1 VDCGP
6 DHFSA
11 MTASPPGGPTT
22 SEGVAASL
30 LRSPACTLAID
41 LMGSHAIRGR
51 PPPPPPPPPPPGGGG
66 RTEAAALA
74 VWGYGEGCATID
86 AAVMRTLGAFRRNNF
101 GIVDLLHSPV
111 GEGMVV
117 AVGRAGVG
125 VPAVLHPPP
134 LPPPGGASSP
144 PSPSSSSSVAVAVT
158 QSPTPALPTATAC
171 TQARR

>member
-111 GEGMVV
+111 AEP
-117 AVGRAGVG
+117 RLRPELR
-125 VPAVLHPPP
+125 PAVRARGGRERRWRRQRGGGA
-134 LPPPGGASSP
+134 LPPADTRDRRVQGRNGGG
-144 PSPSSSSSVAVAVT
+144 
-158 QSPTPALPTATAC
+158 
-171 TQARR
+171 